1 MRPMRA
7 LCAVLLTASL
17 GACAAKAELRT
28 EVELPELDPPP
39 PPPRVVADYTEPEPP
54 PIEPAIEDVPAPV
67 RPPVRQPRPE
77 QKAETSPPAEQP
89 VESVARPPAPSLTI
103 TPSAGAEQTTAAIRE
118 IMSRAERDLG
128 RVNVGALNADGRTQY
143 DTARRFLQQA
153 DAALKVRNI
162 VFAGKL
168 ADKAATMAAILVR

>member
-1 MRPMRA
+1 MRA

-17 GACAAKAELRT
+17 GACAAKAEVRT
-28 EVELPELDPPP
+28 EVELPQLDPPP

-54 PIEPAIEDVPAPV
+54 PTAPAIEDVPAPV
-67 RPPVRQPRPE
+67 RPPARQPRPE
-77 QKAETSPPAEQP
+77 QKAEVPAAAEQP

-103 TPSAGAEQTTAAIRE
+103 TPSAGAEQTTAAIRDL
-118 IMSRAERDLG
+118 MTRADRDLG
-128 RVNVGALNADGRTQY
+128 RVNVAALNNDGRTQY

-153 DAALKVRNI
+153 DAALKARNI

>member
-7 LCAVLLTASL
+7 LSAVLLTACL
-17 GACAAKAELRT
+17 GACAVKAQVRQ
-28 EVELPELDPPP
+28 EVELPLLDPPP

-54 PIEPAIEDVPAPV
+54 PPAIEDVPAPV
-67 RPPVRQPRPE
+67 RPPVRPPRPE
-77 QKAETSPPAEQP
+77 QKTEAAPAPELP

-103 TPSAGAEQTTAAIRE
+103 TPSAGAEQTTAAIRDL
-118 IMSRAERDLG
+118 MSKAERDLG
-128 RVNVGALNADGRTQY
+128 RVNVGALNSDGRTQY

-153 DAALKVRNI
+153 DAALKARNI

-168 ADKAATMAAILVR
+168 ADKAATMAAILMR

>member
-1 MRPMRA
+1 MRTMRA

-17 GACAAKAELRT
+17 GACAAKAEVRT
-28 EVELPELDPPP
+28 EVELPELAPPP

-54 PIEPAIEDVPAPV
+54 PAAPAIEDVPAPV

-77 QKAETSPPAEQP
+77 QKAEASPPAEQP

-118 IMSRAERDLG
+118 FMARAERDLG

-153 DAALKVRNI
+153 DAALKARNI

>member
-39 PPPRVVADYTEPEPP
+39 PPQRVVADYTEPEPP
-54 PIEPAIEDVPAPV
+54 PIAPAIEDVPPPV

-77 QKAETSPPAEQP
+77 QKTEASPPAEQP

-153 DAALKVRNI
+153 DGALKVRNI

>member
-1 MRPMRA
+1 MRA

-17 GACAAKAELRT
+17 GACAVTAEVRT
-28 EVELPELDPPP
+28 EVALPELDPPP
-39 PPPRVVADYTEPEPP
+39 PPPRVVADYSEPEPLP
-54 PIEPAIEDVPAPV
+54 AAPAIEDVPAPV

-77 QKAETSPPAEQP
+77 QKAEASPPAEQP

-103 TPSAGAEQTTAAIRE
+103 TPSAGAEQTTAAIRG
-118 IMSRAERDLG
+118 IMARAERDLG

-153 DAALKVRNI
+153 DAALKARNI